1 MQRGN
6 WKWYKIWN
14 TKCRNLWFPMKS
26 KWGIWKNGQIIWKKG
41 CHTWREISKTDG
53 RRIGNREKEAG
64 NSEEE
69 IWDGRIKTCKN
80 VKEEIKNVKLPK
92 LNIAKFEVKQ
102 IDLVPFWNEYEFE
115 IDKSEL
121 RLVSKFNY
129 LKELLAPK
137 LRLPIDTLPFTSEGY
152 SRVIAMLKAKFGKP
166 FEVSATLIQCITSLP
181 VIINSNPSWYTNF
194 MRNYWL
200 VCRPSRPWTI

>member
-1 MQRGN
+1 
-6 WKWYKIWN
+6 
-14 TKCRNLWFPMKS
+14 MKS

-152 SRVIAMLKAKFGKP
+152 SWATAVLKTKFIRP
-166 FEVSATLIQCITSLP
+166 NEVSATHIQCITSLHLLN
-181 VIINSNPSWYTNF
+181 NSSPNQIHELYEKLRISMQAFDHEQTK
-194 MRNYWL
+194 RH
-200 VCRPSRPWTI
+200 

>member
-1 MQRGN
+1 M
-6 WKWYKIWN
+6 
-14 TKCRNLWFPMKS
+14 
-26 KWGIWKNGQIIWKKG
+26 
-41 CHTWREISKTDG
+41 
-53 RRIGNREKEAG
+53 
-64 NSEEE
+64 
-69 IWDGRIKTCKN
+69 
-80 VKEEIKNVKLPK
+80 PK

-102 IDLVPFWNEYEFE
+102 IDWVPFWNEYEFE

-137 LRLPIDTLPFTSEGY
+137 LGLPIDTLPFTSEGY

-181 VIINSNPSWYTNF
+181 VIINSNPS
-194 MRNYWL
+194 
-200 VCRPSRPWTI
+200 